1 MKLFL
6 DTNVLIDFILER
18 PPFYPAAAMIMSY
31 AFEGK
36 VGICVSSMSVV
47 TTHYICVDRCKM
59 PIEAFPQRLH
69 GGVRSRINRRIQVL

>member
-6 DTNVLIDFILER
+6 DTNVLIDFLLER

-47 TTHYICVDRCKM
+47 TTHYLC
-59 PIEAFPQRLH
+59 
-69 GGVRSRINRRIQVL
+69 